1 MVTAPGA
8 ARFTNGVLV
17 DWEGSNSGTGGV
29 SVTELSWVAPRV
41 CATEYGEVIME
52 KQELDQDRAAEAAR
66 AGWISVLGKAR
77 PEALKQTF
85 EHAVA
90 AEAPAYTVLR
100 APEIGLVMTRG
111 RVGGRG
117 DRFNFGEVT
126 ATRCVVRLESGEVG
140 VSYRMGRDKPA
151 AEIAALFDAMRQ
163 SPKWAATAERALEAL
178 AEDLQAQQALDARR
192 SGATKV
198 QFFTMTR
205 AREQK

>member
-1 MVTAPGA
+1 
-8 ARFTNGVLV
+8 
-17 DWEGSNSGTGGV
+17 
-29 SVTELSWVAPRV
+29 
-41 CATEYGEVIME
+41 ME
-52 KQELDQDRAAEAAR
+52 TQPLKHEEAKQAIR
-66 AGWISVLGKAR
+66 AGWLSVLGKASADTLKEAYGR
-77 PEALKQTF
+77 AIENGVPEHTL
-85 EHAVA
+85 
-90 AEAPAYTVLR
+90 LR

-140 VSYRMGRDKPA
+140 VSYRMGRDKAA
-151 AEIAALFDAMRQ
+151 AEMAALLDAMRQ
-163 SPKWAATAERALEAL
+163 SPAWEELAGEAIEAL
-178 AEDLQAQQALDARR
+178 STNLREQRALDARR